1 MWVEQ
6 VIMLNIFEL
15 LEIYSKFRD
24 GFGLM
29 CSPFT
34 TLVVPLGECNS
45 ASEHQGYVVWYMVQY
60 GAVCCGVTRRNVL

>member
-1 MWVEQ
+1 
-6 VIMLNIFEL
+6 MLNIFEL

-45 ASEHQGYVVWYMVQY
+45 ASEHQGYVVWYTVRC
-60 GAVCCGVTRRNVL
+60 VVV